1 MEQMDHVYGSVE
13 FVTFIRNV
21 KVLHSPQTLNVR
33 SSQVI
38 AQLTLPQINVFQLQL
53 VKSQMSME
61 DV

>member
-1 MEQMDHVYGSVE
+1 MDHAYGSME
-13 FVTFIRNV
+13 FVILIKNV
-21 KVLHSPQTLNVR
+21 KVLHSLQTLNVR